1 MTDKSSLAN
10 SIQAFPIIRQP
21 TTTSQFSAA
30 PPCRHRRRCS
40 IRGFSQQKHCYQK
53 NPKSQER
60 GCLPPI
66 EPSSE
71 RPEFKNFQL
80 FERRPPLEY
89 KPPPEKR
96 KCPPYTGMA
105 QFVSHFAEPT
115 DPEYAP
121 PVVKGE
127 TLGQRRARI
136 HQLRTNFEF
145 ITLTLS
151 LWLTF
156 VHFDDRD
163 LSYNF
168 FNGFIPE
175 SLGGL
180 TSVRILNL
188 NGNSLSGRVPAA
200 VGGTLLHRASFNFTD
215 NKVNSS
221 YPPVAKA
228 QVVGW
233 PPVTSFYKN
242 ILATNSNN
250 NDEVDGKPGPG
261 ALQSTYRQ
269 NH

>member
-1 MTDKSSLAN
+1 MPNFVFKLFKAVLEANLVGGLAYYVTAP
-10 SIQAFPIIRQP
+10 SQAFPIIRQP

-30 PPCRHRRRCS
+30 PPCRHRGRCS
-40 IRGFSQQKHCYQK
+40 IGGFSQQKTLLPK

-71 RPEFKNFQL
+71 RPEFKKSNNEEAAVLSASRAASTVVYATNATEVFSFL
-80 FERRPPLEY
+80 SDDLLWSTNHLLRRENVHH
-89 KPPPEKR
+89 
-96 KCPPYTGMA
+96 T
-105 QFVSHFAEPT
+105 QPT

-127 TLGQRRARI
+127 TPGQRRARI
-136 HQLRTNFEF
+136 HRLRTNFEF

-168 FNGFIPE
+168 FNGSIPE

-180 TSVRILNL
+180 TSLRILNL
-188 NGNSLSGRVPAA
+188 NGNSL
-200 VGGTLLHRASFNFTD
+200 
-215 NKVNSS
+215 
-221 YPPVAKA
+221 
-228 QVVGW
+228 
-233 PPVTSFYKN
+233 
-242 ILATNSNN
+242 
-250 NDEVDGKPGPG
+250 
-261 ALQSTYRQ
+261 
-269 NH
+269 